1 MAGSRTPADPALQRA
16 IAESD
21 PDDPTAAADPARP
34 WAVAYSGGLDST
46 VLLHAAVRV
55 AGADRI
61 LALHVHHGLQAAAEG
76 WAGHA
81 LQCCRAL
88 GVRLRVLRVEGRP
101 PRGASVEAWARAQRY
116 ALMLAAARDAGA
128 AALLTAHHRDDQ
140 IETVL
145 LRLARGCGL
154 DGIGGIAADDRR
166 EGVRL
171 LRPFL
176 SLDREAL
183 RAEALE
189 RGLHWIEDPSNA
201 DLTIPRNAVR
211 ARLLPAIDATLPG
224 LRTRLPETL
233 AQLADARRVVAT
245 LARADLRDAAAAE
258 CGAASV
264 PRALDRARLA
274 ALPEARLTFA
284 LRAWLARLGAPAPPA
299 RRLAQMIVQLVQ
311 GASSRGEI
319 EHAGWC
325 LVRQGGR
332 IVAWPRAAQPLPV
345 SDCALA
351 WTGDALA
358 LPDGSSV
365 RAVDEPGGLCADWL
379 RAQPLRL
386 ACAPSSARLRP
397 VAGGPS
403 RTLKNLR
410 QEAGLPPRLR
420 ATWPAIYVGDR
431 LLWAAPFGRDRD
443 PCWPTRESGVALRW
457 IAEAGDPRSLFGP
470 DAWCRPL

>member
-1 MAGSRTPADPALQRA
+1 MAGSRTPADPALRRA
-16 IAESD
+16 IAEPD
-21 PDDPTAAADPARP
+21 PDDPTAAADLARP
-34 WAVAYSGGLDST
+34 WAIAFSGGLDST

-55 AGADRI
+55 AGADRV
-61 LALHVHHGLQAAAEG
+61 LALHVHHGLQPAADA
-76 WAGHA
+76 WVGHA
-81 LQCCRAL
+81 TQRCQAL
-88 GVRLRVLRVEGRP
+88 GVRLRVLRIEGRP
-101 PRGASVEAWARAQRY
+101 PRGTSVEAWARSRRY

-154 DGIGGIAADDRR
+154 DGIGGIVADDRR

-211 ARLLPAIDATLPG
+211 ARVLPALDATLPG
-224 LRTRLPETL
+224 LRIRLPETL
-233 AQLADARRVVAT
+233 AQLADARQVVGA
-245 LARADLRDAAAAE
+245 LARADLREAAAAG

-274 ALPEARLTFA
+274 ALPAARLACA
-284 LRAWLARLGAPAPPA
+284 LRAWLAALGAPAPPA
-299 RRLAQMIVQLVQ
+299 RRLSQMSAQLVH

-332 IVAWPRAAQPLPV
+332 IVAWPRSAQPLPV
-345 SDCALA
+345 ADCALA
-351 WTGDALA
+351 WTHDALA
-358 LPDGSSV
+358 LPDGSRV
-365 RAVDEPGGLCADWL
+365 LAVDEPGGLCEDWL
-379 RAQPLRL
+379 RSQPLRL

-443 PCWPTRESGVALRW
+443 PSWPTRERGVALRW
-457 IAEAGDPRSLFGP
+457 IPEAEDPRSLFG
-470 DAWCRPL
+470 AGARLRPL